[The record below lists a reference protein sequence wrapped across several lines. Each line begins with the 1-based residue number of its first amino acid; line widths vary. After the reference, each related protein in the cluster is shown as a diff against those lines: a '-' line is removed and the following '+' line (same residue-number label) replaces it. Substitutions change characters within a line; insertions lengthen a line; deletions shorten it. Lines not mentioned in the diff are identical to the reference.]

1 MKYFIYA
8 AENMYQGLHGIE
20 DYRLID
26 TDDYDTAV
34 AEAIDMSISVMES
47 YSSIMEDFEDTAAKV
62 YEIDSEEYDYYLDEL
77 MQENI
82 YYIIYTLKDEYKD
95 MDEENVY
102 DKVNQLGID
111 EFVETYCEEA

>member
-8 AENMYQGLHGIE
+8 AENMYQGLHGME

-34 AEAIDMSISVMES
+34 AEAIDMSISVMED
-47 YSSIMEDFEDTAAKV
+47 YSSIMEDLEDTAAEM
-62 YEIDSEEYDYYLDEL
+62 YERDSEEYDEYLDEL
-77 MQENI
+77 TRENT

-95 MDEENVY
+95 MTDEEMYNKVY
-102 DKVNQLGID
+102 QSSVDTFI
-111 EFVETYCEEA
+111 ETYCEEA